1 MSLESIT
8 DLSQAILAFTQ
19 ERPSMMAHNLEPGI
33 LEMNIA
39 LEAAEILE
47 VAKLKPAMTDEEHKE
62 RLGSELADVCW
73 YVFLLAE
80 IKGIDL
86 AEEILCKIAVNEGR
100 FPADL
105 FEGAADDFLKQYW
118 ERKKELGERR

>member
-39 LEAAEILE
+39 LEAAEVLE
-47 VAKLKPAMTDEEHKE
+47 VNKLEPAMTLAEHKE
-62 RLGSELADVCW
+62 RLGSELADICW

-80 IKGIDL
+80 LKEIDL
-86 AEEILCKIAVNEGR
+86 AEEVLTKIAVNEGR
-100 FPADL
+100 FPPEL
-105 FEGAADDFLKQYW
+105 FEGTADDFLKQYW
-118 ERKKELGERR
+118 ARKKELGERK